1 VAAPDSHLL
10 SALTTEH
17 FVLQSAINATVS
29 EAGMRST
36 LYMMALSS
44 SLVAMGF
51 LARDSAALMPFLA
64 IVLPTLFVLGVFTV
78 LRLIDTTLEA
88 QQNYARIARIHRY
101 YRALSPEAE
110 QAFAPRLQRW
120 PETVAE
126 PSLGLG
132 LFMAFLGTSATM
144 IACTNNLVAGAG
156 VALLLVQGLDM
167 ARVPSVLIGL
177 VVFAALSAAFYLF
190 QRWRFQR
197 WKPALGPIGP
207 IKSDVEAHKAPGL
220 PPST

>member
-1 VAAPDSHLL
+1 MAEPSPQLL

-29 EAGMRST
+29 EAGARST

-44 SLVAMGF
+44 GLVAVGF
-51 LARDSAALMPFLA
+51 LAQTSDALMPFLA
-64 IVLPTLFVLGVFTV
+64 IVLPTLFLLGIFTV
-78 LRLIDTTLEA
+78 MRLIDTTLEA
-88 QQNYARIARIHRY
+88 QHHLAGIARIHNH
-101 YRALSPEAE
+101 YRALSPEAA

-132 LFMAFLGTSATM
+132 YVMALHGTSATM

-156 VALLLVQGLDM
+156 VALLLVQGM
-167 ARVPSVLIGL
+167 EMERMPAVLAGL
-177 VVFAALSAAFYLF
+177 LVFAALSVAFYRF
-190 QRWRFQR
+190 ERWRFER
-197 WKPALGPIGP
+197 WKPALGPITLAKTG
-207 IKSDVEAHKAPGL
+207 G
-220 PPST
+220 